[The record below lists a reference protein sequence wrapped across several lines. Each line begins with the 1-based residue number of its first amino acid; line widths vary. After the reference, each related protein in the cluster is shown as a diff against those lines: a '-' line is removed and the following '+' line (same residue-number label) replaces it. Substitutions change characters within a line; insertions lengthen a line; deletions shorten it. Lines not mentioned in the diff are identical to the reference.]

1 MFKFSFAG
9 LHVLAL
15 ALLQQVA
22 AMCRLSTSRP
32 CLGSALPG
40 FMYSHWLCDSKSQ
53 LRADFSHTS
62 CRRRIFLRCYK
73 ASDSSLSRCPDRCRG
88 LEAQPCLASVATAI
102 AGRFRKELPE
112 APATLGG
119 LPGSLPVHCRQW
131 SFRLWRELKFP
142 SVILSNLFAPKLHAQ
157 FWHVYLVKF
166 HGVTPFARQALQ
178 TRFVC
183 LADLWFWRSDFDQY
197 VSSYALI
204 HALHRSVDRIFV

>member
-1 MFKFSFAG
+1 MFKFSFAE

-40 FMYSHWLCDSKSQ
+40 FMYSHWLCDSKS
-53 LRADFSHTS
+53 
-62 CRRRIFLRCYK
+62 
-73 ASDSSLSRCPDRCRG
+73 
-88 LEAQPCLASVATAI
+88 VATAI

-131 SFRLWRELKFP
+131 SFRLRREVKFP

-204 HALHRSVDRIFV
+204 HALHRSADRIFV